1 MLGAVGPGP
10 LAARLFPGHAGSCH
24 FLPSASWQPC
34 WAGQAHAGV
43 VARLRVPVAGCGRP
57 LGQRRGVCCLLAAR
71 GFCGEAPTP
80 WCAGPPGQLESG
92 PAGAALGVS
101 RELRRERG
109 AGRCPGHRHRTP
121 RLAEHP
127 AAAPAFVV
135 PAGIG
140 LVCFAAD
147 SGRALATPVLLRDWE
162 YAAAWESHQPEYECS
177 SLVSLA
183 GKHFIFKYSLS
194 AARSRQSGLLPVG
207 SSLVTGGCCLQWQ
220 SWTLL
225 LADRTKL

>member
-1 MLGAVGPGP
+1 MGRGVPLG
-10 LAARLFPGHAGSCH
+10 LAQGCL
-24 FLPSASWQPC
+24 LP
-34 WAGQAHAGV
+34 
-43 VARLRVPVAGCGRP
+43 AGCPGVLWGGSSPP
-57 LGQRRGVCCLLAAR
+57 LCQA
-71 GFCGEAPTP
+71 
-80 WCAGPPGQLESG
+80 PGQLESG
-92 PAGAALGVS
+92 LAGAALGVS

-109 AGRCPGHRHRTP
+109 AGRCPGHRHWAP
-121 RLAEHP
+121 RLAEP
-127 AAAPAFVV
+127 PGAAPASVV

-140 LVCFAAD
+140 LACFSAD

-162 YAAAWESHQPEYECS
+162 HAAAWESHQPEYECS

-207 SSLVTGGCCLQWQ
+207 SSLVTGGCCLQWH
-220 SWTLL
+220 SWTL